1 MLQGYA
7 RTGGFVPITGVAPL
21 QNARHE
27 RFALARS
34 QGNTLWDSYKLAGY
48 TGDPKNGGYQVSK
61 RKGVKERIKYLSDK
75 VAELTVSAA
84 AVTRHEITEGVRDTI
99 RLAKEGTPVLAKNG
113 EVTDVKKLDLASANR
128 GYEILAKMNGLMVDV
143 TRDDNLDTELEGKS
157 PEELKHFVLSLL
169 EQLDPNLRKKVES
182 QMDIEAAEEC
192 GESTDSTER
201 SPTLQ

>member
-128 GYEILAKMNGLMVDV
+128 GYEILAKMNGFMVDV
-143 TRDDNLDTELEGKS
+143 VKTDDFEGQLENMDSEDVVALLG
-157 PEELKHFVLSLL
+157 SLI
-169 EQLDPNLRKKVES
+169 EQIDPNAKK
-182 QMDIEAAEEC
+182 MFLDGLKKEAIAEC
-192 GESTDSTER
+192 GESMASDEEG
-201 SPTLQ
+201 PTLQ